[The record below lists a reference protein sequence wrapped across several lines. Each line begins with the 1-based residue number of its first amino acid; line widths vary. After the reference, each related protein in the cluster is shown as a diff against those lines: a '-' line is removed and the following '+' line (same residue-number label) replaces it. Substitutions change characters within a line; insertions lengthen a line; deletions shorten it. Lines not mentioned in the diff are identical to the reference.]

1 LLAELLSLDLQK
13 LLIVLTG
20 IYLLQSIKDLNKLQ
34 RVLIMAKEFRFRGYS
49 LEELKKMS
57 IDEFAKVATSR
68 ARRSL
73 KRGLT
78 EQQKKLLENIR
89 KYPEKFHKTHVRDM
103 VILPEMVGAKIGVF
117 NGKEWVNVVITPEMI
132 GHRLG
137 EFSIPIKR
145 VKHSAPGI
153 GASRGSKHIAVK

>member
-1 LLAELLSLDLQK
+1 
-13 LLIVLTG
+13 
-20 IYLLQSIKDLNKLQ
+20 
-34 RVLIMAKEFRFRGYS
+34 MPKEFRYRGLS

-57 IDEFAKVATSR
+57 IDDFSKIVTARE
-68 ARRSL
+68 RRSL

-78 EQQKKLLENIR
+78 EQQKKLLESIR
-89 KYPEKFHKTHVRDM
+89 RHPEKFHKTHVREM
-103 VILPEMVGAKIGVF
+103 VILPEMIGTKLGVYS
-117 NGKEWVNVVITPEMI
+117 GKEWINVVIQPEMI
-132 GHRLG
+132 GRRLG